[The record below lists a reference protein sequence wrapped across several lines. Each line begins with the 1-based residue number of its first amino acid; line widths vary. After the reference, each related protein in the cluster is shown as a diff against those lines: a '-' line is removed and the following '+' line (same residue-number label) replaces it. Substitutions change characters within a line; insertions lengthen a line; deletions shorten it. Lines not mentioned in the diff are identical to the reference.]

1 MTKKSEKNDDLVKS
15 IEDLRAEVRELR
27 EMVNML
33 VDIIVNM
40 ENDDAGEVDH
50 DYFDLT
56 RFEKD
61 TRFSM

>member
-1 MTKKSEKNDDLVKS
+1 MTKREDDITKS

-40 ENDDAGEVDH
+40 ESDDSGDFEH
-50 DYFDLT
+50 DFFDLNK
-56 RFEKD
+56 FDKD
-61 TRFSM
+61 PRFSM

>member
-1 MTKKSEKNDDLVKS
+1 MTETKEELAKS

-40 ENDDAGEVDH
+40 ETDEGPEFDN
-50 DYFDLT
+50 DYFNMHKLESDS
-56 RFEKD
+56 
-61 TRFSM
+61 RFSM

>member
-1 MTKKSEKNDDLVKS
+1 MTKDKEELAKS

-40 ENDDAGEVDH
+40 ETDDTPEFDNDYMNIHKLDNDS
-50 DYFDLT
+50 
-56 RFEKD
+56 
-61 TRFSM
+61 RFSM

>member
-1 MTKKSEKNDDLVKS
+1 MAESKEDIAKS

-40 ENDDAGEVDH
+40 ETDEGPEFDH
-50 DYFDLT
+50 DYFNLHKID
-56 RFEKD
+56 KD
-61 TRFSM
+61 QRFSM

>member
-1 MTKKSEKNDDLVKS
+1 MTKTKEKEELAKS
-15 IEDLRAEVRELR
+15 IEDLRTEVRELR

-40 ENDDAGEVDH
+40 ESDEGAEFESDFFNMHKLDH
-50 DYFDLT
+50 N
-56 RFEKD
+56 

>member
-1 MTKKSEKNDDLVKS
+1 MSEGNDDITKS

-40 ENDDAGEVDH
+40 ESDDSTEFEH
-50 DYFDLT
+50 DFFDINKL
-56 RFEKD
+56 EKD
-61 TRFSM
+61 PRFSM

>member
-1 MTKKSEKNDDLVKS
+1 MTESKDDLAKS

-40 ENDDAGEVDH
+40 ESDEGSDFEQ
-50 DYFDLT
+50 DYFDLHKID
-56 RFEKD
+56 RD
-61 TRFSM
+61 QRFSM

>member
-1 MTKKSEKNDDLVKS
+1 MTDNKDDVAKS

-40 ENDDAGEVDH
+40 EGDDTGDVSN
-50 DYFDLT
+50 DYFDFN

>member
-1 MTKKSEKNDDLVKS
+1 MTESTDDLAKS

-40 ENDDAGEVDH
+40 ESDDGPEFEN
-50 DYFDLT
+50 DYFDLHKLE
-56 RFEKD
+56 RD
-61 TRFSM
+61 SRFSM

>member
-1 MTKKSEKNDDLVKS
+1 MTEGNEELAKS

-40 ENDDAGEVDH
+40 DNDDSGDFEH
-50 DYFDLT
+50 DFFDFNK
-56 RFEKD
+56 FEKD
-61 TRFSM
+61 PRFSM

>member
-1 MTKKSEKNDDLVKS
+1 MTKGKNKEELAKS

-40 ENDDAGEVDH
+40 ETDEGADFDNE
-50 DYFDLT
+50 YFNFNKLD
-56 RFEKD
+56 RD
-61 TRFSM
+61 SRFSM

>member
-1 MTKKSEKNDDLVKS
+1 MTEDKDDLAKS

-40 ENDDAGEVDH
+40 ESDEGSDFDQN
-50 DYFDLT
+50 YFDLHKID
-56 RFEKD
+56 RD
-61 TRFSM
+61 QRFSM

>member
-1 MTKKSEKNDDLVKS
+1 MTKGNKKEELAKS

-40 ENDDAGEVDH
+40 ETDEGADFDNE
-50 DYFDLT
+50 YFNFNKLD
-56 RFEKD
+56 RD
-61 TRFSM
+61 SRFSM

>member
-1 MTKKSEKNDDLVKS
+1 MTKNDELAQS

-40 ENDDAGEVDH
+40 ENDDQGDIENE
-50 DYFDLT
+50 YFDMN
-56 RFEKD
+56 RFDKD
-61 TRFSM
+61 PRFSM

>member
-1 MTKKSEKNDDLVKS
+1 MTETNDDLAKS

-40 ENDDAGEVDH
+40 ESDDGPEFEH
-50 DYFDLT
+50 DYFDLHKLE
-56 RFEKD
+56 RD
-61 TRFSM
+61 SRFSM

>member
-1 MTKKSEKNDDLVKS
+1 MTKGKNKEELAKS

-40 ENDDAGEVDH
+40 ETIKVQDILVPK
-50 DYFDLT
+50 
-56 RFEKD
+56 RFPLDGNKL
-61 TRFSM
+61 